1 MSVAKGSLEP
11 GAAGPGLLK
20 ALRGCGTSREEGG
33 APSLSPS
40 SPKGPKRGHTKAA

>member
-20 ALRGCGTSREEGG
+20 ALRGCGTSREGG
-33 APSLSPS
+33 GLPL
-40 SPKGPKRGHTKAA
+40 